1 MTMVNRFFMK
11 QVMERIAKLEKQ
23 VAQLQEDAKRV
34 EPVGAVQSEPEP
46 VKRGPGRPR
55 KVES

>member
-1 MTMVNRFFMK
+1 MVNRFFMA
-11 QVMERIAKLEKQ
+11 QVLERLKALEKQ

-34 EPVGAVQSEPEP
+34 EPVAKEPEP

-55 KVES
+55 KVEQ